1 MRVGDLV
8 TRRKYNHDIVFRI
21 RAIKDRVAILE
32 GEVIRLKA
40 DAPLDDLVIASIV
53 EKDDN
58 ILENELFVRNDDSAL
73 IKGRVLHID
82 GDQRYL
88 NRSLKI
94 YSKYNVPVVGYFL
107 DEKEMPK
114 QITNLL
120 VQHKPDI
127 LVITGH
133 DSYRSVNNQEVYL
146 NSDNFILT
154 VKNAR
159 IYQPD
164 KDSLVI
170 FAGACQSYYEGLIAS
185 GANFASSPKRL
196 NIHLLDPV
204 YIAIQVANTHVGEY
218 VSVDKVLKN
227 TQSHGKGLGGID
239 TRGVARRIY
248 MGVWK

>member
-1 MRVGDLV
+1 MKVGDLV
-8 TRRKYNHDIVFRI
+8 SRKKYNNDIIFRI
-21 RAIKDRVAILE
+21 TKISGNIAYLQ
-32 GEVIRLKA
+32 GEDVRLSA
-40 DAPLDDLVIASIV
+40 DAPIDDLVIVTYKETS
-53 EKDDN
+53 DN
-58 ILENELFVRNDDSAL
+58 IIEELIASRNTDESM

-82 GDQRYL
+82 GDSRYL
-88 NRSLKI
+88 DKSLKI
-94 YSKYNVPVVGYFL
+94 YAKNDVPVIGYYL
-107 DEKEMPK
+107 DEKEMAS

-120 VQHKPDI
+120 VKHKPDI

-133 DSYRSVNNQEVYL
+133 DSYRNYNNEEQYL
-146 NSDNFILT
+146 NSENFINA

-164 KDSLVI
+164 KDALVI

-218 VSVDKVLKN
+218 VLVDKVLKN
-227 TQSHGKGLGGID
+227 TTSHGKGLGGID
-239 TRGVARRIY
+239 TRGVARRLY
-248 MGVWK
+248 MGV